1 MHKCRNVS
9 YDTHKRVRDVNM
21 QIQVCVHTGEC
32 RLQYPCGHMSS
43 CTYTHTQK
51 CASAAVRDRASLFVT
66 INAVVDTEAVTR
78 GWGGNRTKLT
88 VRGSR
93 FVIWGQE

>member
-1 MHKCRNVS
+1 MHKCTNVS
-9 YDTHKRVRDVNM
+9 YDTHKRVRDVNV

-43 CTYTHTQK
+43 CTHTHAQK
-51 CASAAVRDRASLFVT
+51 CASAADRSQVLVRDRASLFVT

-88 VRGSR
+88 V
-93 FVIWGQE
+93 